1 MEILLH
7 KSNYYKVEKDPT
19 EIVNN
24 TKPADH
30 LANERTFLA
39 WVRTSIALMG
49 FGFVIVKFSLFVKEI
64 SIILGDKNIVE
75 DNGHSGAIGVIMV
88 ILGAITT
95 SLAYVRYLRIERRL
109 SQNLY
114 FPTKWLS
121 ALVTLCILIAC
132 AFLIFYLLPTI

>member
-1 MEILLH
+1 MN
-7 KSNYYKVEKDPT
+7 KSTTDT
-19 EIVNN
+19 VNR
-24 TKPADH
+24 TKPTDH

-64 SIILGDKNIVE
+64 SIILGDKNIVH
-75 DNGHSGAIGVIMV
+75 DNGYSAAIGVIMV
-88 ILGAITT
+88 LFGAIMT

-114 FPTKWLS
+114 FPSKWLS
-121 ALVTLCILIAC
+121 TLVTLCILIAC
-132 AFLIFYLLPTI
+132 AFLIFYLLPNI